1 MIQFFKARG
10 IFVKRTKGEIG
21 SRVEP
26 TYALMFVK
34 DRSDVV
40 KIDGVRYLFL
50 GFGEDTYETVQALSE
65 RRAKETFHYEPTSID
80 ASEKST
86 KKKRY
91 LLGFQHEQTSALSV
105 IETVLSASQLKKFD
119 RLTSYRPD

>member
-10 IFVKRTKGEIG
+10 IFVKRTKGQIG
-21 SRVEP
+21 ARKEP

-34 DRSDVV
+34 DRTDVV

-50 GFGEDTYETVQALSE
+50 GFGEDTYEMIQSRSE
-65 RRAKETFHYEPTSID
+65 RKAKEAFLYEPTSLG
-80 ASEKST
+80 ASGKST

-91 LLGFQHEQTSALSV
+91 LLGFQHEQTSALSM
-105 IETVLSASQLKKFD
+105 IGTDLSASQLKKFD
-119 RLTSYRPD
+119 RLTCYRPD